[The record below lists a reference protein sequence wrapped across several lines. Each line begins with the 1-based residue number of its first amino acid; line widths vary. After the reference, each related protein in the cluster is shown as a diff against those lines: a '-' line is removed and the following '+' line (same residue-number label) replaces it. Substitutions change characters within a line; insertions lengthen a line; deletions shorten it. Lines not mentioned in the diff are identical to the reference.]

1 MHIHGSKEVINKF
14 LHESRSTGFNSLDKR
29 ISLQSRN
36 IVKNIHYVVE
46 SKDGEEFSVDLRM
59 DEILA
64 EKGYKRGFSR

>member
-1 MHIHGSKEVINKF
+1 LHIHGSKEINKF

-36 IVKNIHYVVE
+36 VVKNIHYVVE
-46 SKDGEEFSVDLRM
+46 SKDAVDLRM